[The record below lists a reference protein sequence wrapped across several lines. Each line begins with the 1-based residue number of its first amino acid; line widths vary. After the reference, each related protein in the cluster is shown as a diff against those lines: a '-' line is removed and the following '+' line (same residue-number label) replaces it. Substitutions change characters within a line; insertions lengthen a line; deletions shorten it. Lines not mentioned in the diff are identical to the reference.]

1 MLTLV
6 LREWE
11 SLIITHFI
19 KHAKEYGVAE
29 SEERALELC
38 SLWEEFLRDSE
49 WHPFKVDEVEGK
61 HQVSNW

>member
-1 MLTLV
+1 M
-6 LREWE
+6 
-11 SLIITHFI
+11 
-19 KHAKEYGVAE
+19 AK

>member
-1 MLTLV
+1 MPHQACK
-6 LREWE
+6 R
-11 SLIITHFI
+11 
-19 KHAKEYGVAE
+19 KYGVAE